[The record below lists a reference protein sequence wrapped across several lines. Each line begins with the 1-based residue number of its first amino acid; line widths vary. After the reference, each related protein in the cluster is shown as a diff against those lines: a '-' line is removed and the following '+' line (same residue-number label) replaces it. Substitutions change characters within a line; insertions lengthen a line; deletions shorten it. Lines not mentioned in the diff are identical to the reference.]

1 MWLQKRVPDHHGQ
14 CAEITA
20 ACFSHMRKLL
30 SPCISSKLKK
40 KKFMLS
46 DGFSSGLVKSLTGG
60 YVVTYHP
67 NATDPENLGEPL
79 TVDFTPPF
87 RRVRMIPDLEKV
99 LNVKLPLPSEFGTPG
114 NKCFSPTIFI
124 GGKVTPFGCYALQ
137 CSCQI
142 DHTNYE

>member
-1 MWLQKRVPDHHGQ
+1 MVQVCFFFFFQKKIHVF
-14 CAEITA
+14 C
-20 ACFSHMRKLL
+20 
-30 SPCISSKLKK
+30 
-40 KKFMLS
+40 

-99 LNVKLPLPSEFGTPG
+99 LNVKLPPPSEFGTPG
-114 NKCFSPTIFI
+114 NESFF
-124 GGKVTPFGCYALQ
+124 
-137 CSCQI
+137 
-142 DHTNYE
+142 

>member
-1 MWLQKRVPDHHGQ
+1 MKGFQNKPWSMCGDK
-14 CAEITA
+14 CT
-20 ACFSHMRKLL
+20 MRF
-30 SPCISSKLKK
+30 PCEKMTCTKQQFNDLFIIQL
-40 KKFMLS
+40 F
-46 DGFSSGLVKSLTGG
+46 DGFSSGLVKSLTGS

-114 NKCFSPTIFI
+114 NDGVKVVFSLFSFGRLGMPFCCF
-124 GGKVTPFGCYALQ
+124 GLQ
-137 CSCQI
+137 WACLEN
-142 DHTNYE
+142 HPYK